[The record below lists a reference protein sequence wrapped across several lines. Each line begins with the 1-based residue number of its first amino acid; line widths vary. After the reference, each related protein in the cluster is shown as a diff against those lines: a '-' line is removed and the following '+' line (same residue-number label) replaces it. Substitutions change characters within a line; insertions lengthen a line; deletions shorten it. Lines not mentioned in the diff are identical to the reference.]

1 MAVGLG
7 ESIFE
12 LVLYVGFLV
21 FVVCGVGVA
30 LAAAAMFLGQVHKQ
44 KEARLIPDR
53 LCGEVRHTDR
63 CQPGKHKGRP

>member
-30 LAAAAMFLGQVHKQ
+30 LAAAAMFWDKYINRKKRG
-44 KEARLIPDR
+44 
-53 LCGEVRHTDR
+53 
-63 CQPGKHKGRP
+63 